1 MCKRHALIGHDLGHQ
16 GEGMHGN
23 KMDTVARHVL
33 LWVERLGLALVAI
46 ATVFSLCH
54 ELARMWGAGMVS
66 LGDLL
71 QLFLYL
77 EVFSMINSYFGSGKL
92 PMRYPIYIA
101 MVALARYLLLDMKE
115 MTETHMLAVAVAIFI
130 LAISVL
136 VMRFG
141 HARFPYED
149 VPEQKRDLL

>member
-1 MCKRHALIGHDLGHQ
+1 MKPPYEHKTDKLAH
-16 GEGMHGN
+16 
-23 KMDTVARHVL
+23 HVL
-33 LWVERLGLALVAI
+33 MWIERLGLGLVTL
-46 ATVFSLCH
+46 ATFLSLTH
-54 ELARMWGAGMVS
+54 EVSRMWHAGMVG

-115 MTETHMLAVAVAIFI
+115 MTETHMLAVSAAILI
-130 LAISVL
+130 LAVSVL

-141 HARFPYED
+141 HARYPYED
-149 VPEQKRDLL
+149 IPAQKRDLL

>member
-1 MCKRHALIGHDLGHQ
+1 MKPPYDHVMDKFAHHALMWI
-16 GEGMHGN
+16 
-23 KMDTVARHVL
+23 
-33 LWVERLGLALVAI
+33 ERLGLALVTV
-46 ATVFSLCH
+46 ATFFSLMH
-54 ELARMWGAGMVS
+54 ELARMWHAGMVG

-115 MTETHMLAVAVAIFI
+115 MTELHMLAVAIAIFI

-149 VPEQKRDLL
+149 VPQQKRDLL

>member
-1 MCKRHALIGHDLGHQ
+1 MTDHHFSSIDKSAQKFLML
-16 GEGMHGN
+16 
-23 KMDTVARHVL
+23 
-33 LWVERLGLALVAI
+33 VERIGLALVTA
-46 ATVFSLCH
+46 ATFLSLSH
-54 ELARMWGAGMVS
+54 ELVRMWHNGVVG

-77 EVFSMINSYFGSGKL
+77 EVFSMIKSYSASGKL

-115 MTETHMLAVAVAIFI
+115 MSEWHMLAVAVAILI

-141 HARFPYED
+141 HAKFPYD
-149 VPEQKRDLL
+149 DAP

>member
-1 MCKRHALIGHDLGHQ
+1 MTDQFFSNTDQIAKKCLML
-16 GEGMHGN
+16 
-23 KMDTVARHVL
+23 
-33 LWVERLGLALVAI
+33 VERIGLALVTI
-46 ATVFSLCH
+46 ATFFSLSH
-54 ELARMWGAGMVS
+54 ELVRMWHTGVVG

-77 EVFSMINSYFGSGKL
+77 EVFSMIKSYSASGKL

-115 MTETHMLAVAVAIFI
+115 MSEWHMLAIALAIFI
-130 LAISVL
+130 LAVSVL

-141 HARFPYED
+141 HAKFPYD
-149 VPEQKRDLL
+149 DAP

>member
-1 MCKRHALIGHDLGHQ
+1 MTKKLESRADGLARQALVWI
-16 GEGMHGN
+16 
-23 KMDTVARHVL
+23 
-33 LWVERLGLALVAI
+33 ERLGLGLVTI
-46 ATVFSLCH
+46 ATFFSLSH
-54 ELARMWGAGMVS
+54 ELARMYQASLVS

-115 MTETHMLAVAVAIFI
+115 MNETHMLAVAAAIFV
-130 LAISVL
+130 LALSVL

-141 HARFPYED
+141 HARYPYED
-149 VPEQKRDLL
+149 IPEQKRDLI

>member
-1 MCKRHALIGHDLGHQ
+1 MADHHFSNTDKIAQKFL
-16 GEGMHGN
+16 M
-23 KMDTVARHVL
+23 A
-33 LWVERLGLALVAI
+33 VERIGLALVTV
-46 ATVFSLCH
+46 ATFFSLSH
-54 ELARMWGAGMVS
+54 ELVRMWHAGTVG

-77 EVFSMINSYFGSGKL
+77 EVFSMIKSYSSSGKL

-115 MTETHMLAVAVAIFI
+115 MSEWHMLSIAGAILI

-141 HARFPYED
+141 HAKFPYD
-149 VPEQKRDLL
+149 DAP

>member
-1 MCKRHALIGHDLGHQ
+1 
-16 GEGMHGN
+16 
-23 KMDTVARHVL
+23 
-33 LWVERLGLALVAI
+33 
-46 ATVFSLCH
+46 
-54 ELARMWGAGMVS
+54 MWHSGVVG

-77 EVFSMINSYFGSGKL
+77 EVFSMIKSYSGSGKL

-101 MVALARYLLLDMKE
+101 MVALARYLLLDMKGMSE
-115 MTETHMLAVAVAIFI
+115 WHMLAIASAILI

-141 HARFPYED
+141 HTKFPYND
-149 VPEQKRDLL
+149 VP

>member
-1 MCKRHALIGHDLGHQ
+1 MEKLRHKTDVFA
-16 GEGMHGN
+16 HG
-23 KMDTVARHVL
+23 VL
-33 LWVERLGLALVAI
+33 MWVERLGLALVTA
-46 ATVFSLCH
+46 ATFFSLSH
-54 ELARMWGAGMVS
+54 ELVRMWHAGTVN

-101 MVALARYLLLDMKE
+101 IVALARYLLLDMKE
-115 MTETHMLAVAVAIFI
+115 MTDVHMLAVSGAILI

-141 HARFPYED
+141 HFQFPYED
-149 VPEQKRDLL
+149 VPEHKRDIV

>member
-1 MCKRHALIGHDLGHQ
+1 MEKHCIKTDAFASI
-16 GEGMHGN
+16 
-23 KMDTVARHVL
+23 L
-33 LWVERLGLALVAI
+33 LMWVERLGLLLVTG
-46 ATVFSLCH
+46 ATFVSLSQ
-54 ELARMWGAGMVS
+54 ELTRIWVTGIVG

-77 EVFSMINSYFGSGKL
+77 EVFSMINSYFGTGKI

-115 MTETHMLAVAVAIFI
+115 ITDEHMLSIAFAILI

-141 HARFPYED
+141 HAKFPYDD
-149 VPEQKRDLL
+149 VPKSDKHA

>member
-1 MCKRHALIGHDLGHQ
+1 MTNQQFSKADKYAK
-16 GEGMHGN
+16 N
-23 KMDTVARHVL
+23 L
-33 LWVERLGLALVAI
+33 LMWLERIGLALVTF
-46 ATVFSLCH
+46 ATFFSLAH
-54 ELARMWGAGMVS
+54 ELLRMWHSGVVG

-77 EVFSMINSYFGSGKL
+77 EVFSMIKSYSGSGKL

-101 MVALARYLLLDMKE
+101 MVALARYLLLDMKGMSE
-115 MTETHMLAVAVAIFI
+115 WHMLAIASAILI

-141 HARFPYED
+141 HAKFPYED
-149 VPEQKRDLL
+149 VP

>member
-1 MCKRHALIGHDLGHQ
+1 MWI
-16 GEGMHGN
+16 
-23 KMDTVARHVL
+23 
-33 LWVERLGLALVAI
+33 ERLGLGLVTI
-46 ATVFSLCH
+46 ATFFSLAH
-54 ELARMWGAGMVS
+54 ELARMWDAGMVG

-77 EVFSMINSYFGSGKL
+77 EVFSMINSYFGTGKL

-115 MTETHMLAVAVAIFI
+115 MTETHMLAVSAAILI

-141 HARFPYED
+141 HSRYPYED
-149 VPEQKRDLL
+149 IPEQKRDLL

>member
-1 MCKRHALIGHDLGHQ
+1 MRPVINKTDQLAHQ
-16 GEGMHGN
+16 CLM
-23 KMDTVARHVL
+23 
-33 LWVERLGLALVAI
+33 WIERLGLALVTL
-46 ATVFSLCH
+46 ATFFSLAH
-54 ELARMWGAGMVS
+54 ELARMWQAGVVG

-101 MVALARYLLLDMKE
+101 IVALARYLLLDMKE
-115 MTETHMLAVAVAIFI
+115 MTETHMLAVSAAILI

-141 HARFPYED
+141 HARYPYD
-149 VPEQKRDLL
+149 DIPEQKRDLL

>member
-1 MCKRHALIGHDLGHQ
+1 MKPPYEHKTDKLAHQ
-16 GEGMHGN
+16 TLM
-23 KMDTVARHVL
+23 
-33 LWVERLGLALVAI
+33 WIERLGLGLVTL
-46 ATVFSLCH
+46 ATFFSLAH
-54 ELARMWGAGMVS
+54 ELSRMWSAGMVG

-115 MTETHMLAVAVAIFI
+115 MSETHMLAVSAAILI
-130 LAISVL
+130 LAVSVL

-141 HARFPYED
+141 HARYPYED
-149 VPEQKRDLL
+149 IPEQKRDLL

>member
-1 MCKRHALIGHDLGHQ
+1 MKENQRLKTDQYAQQFLMWI
-16 GEGMHGN
+16 
-23 KMDTVARHVL
+23 
-33 LWVERLGLALVAI
+33 ERVGLALVTV
-46 ATVFSLCH
+46 ATFFSLAH
-54 ELARMWGAGMVS
+54 ELVRMWHSGVVG

-77 EVFSMINSYFGSGKL
+77 EVFSMIKSYSGSGKL

-101 MVALARYLLLDMKE
+101 MVALARYLLLDMKGMSE
-115 MTETHMLAVAVAIFI
+115 WHMLAIASAILI

-141 HARFPYED
+141 HAKFPYDD
-149 VPEQKRDLL
+149 VP

>member
-1 MCKRHALIGHDLGHQ
+1 MAHQALMWI
-16 GEGMHGN
+16 
-23 KMDTVARHVL
+23 
-33 LWVERLGLALVAI
+33 ERLGLGLVTI
-46 ATVFSLCH
+46 ATFFSLAH
-54 ELARMWGAGMVS
+54 ELARMWHAGMVG

-77 EVFSMINSYFGSGKL
+77 EVFSMINSYFGTGKL

-115 MTETHMLAVAVAIFI
+115 MTETHMLAVSAAILI

-141 HARFPYED
+141 HSQYPYED
-149 VPEQKRDLL
+149 IPEQKRDLL

>member
-1 MCKRHALIGHDLGHQ
+1 MRRDPNGSSTDAMVMRSLVWLERCGL
-16 GEGMHGN
+16 
-23 KMDTVARHVL
+23 VL
-33 LWVERLGLALVAI
+33 VVI
-46 ATVFSLCH
+46 ATVVSVAH
-54 ELARMWGAGMVS
+54 EVGRMIGAGTVT

-71 QLFLYL
+71 MLFLYL
-77 EVFSMINSYFGSGKL
+77 EVLSMVNSYFASGKL

-115 MTETHMLAVAVAIFI
+115 LTETHMLAVAGAILI
-130 LAISVL
+130 LALSVL

-149 VPEQKRDLL
+149 VPEHKDDIVV

>member
-1 MCKRHALIGHDLGHQ
+1 MTEQFFSNTDQFAKKCLML
-16 GEGMHGN
+16 
-23 KMDTVARHVL
+23 
-33 LWVERLGLALVAI
+33 VERVGLALVTI
-46 ATVFSLCH
+46 ATFFSLSH
-54 ELARMWGAGMVS
+54 ELVRMWHNGVVG

-77 EVFSMINSYFGSGKL
+77 EVFSMIKSYSASGKL

-115 MTETHMLAVAVAIFI
+115 MSEWHMISIAAAILILAV
-130 LAISVL
+130 SVL

-141 HARFPYED
+141 HAKFPYD
-149 VPEQKRDLL
+149 DAP

>member
-1 MCKRHALIGHDLGHQ
+1 MKSPYEHKTDKWAHHALMWI
-16 GEGMHGN
+16 
-23 KMDTVARHVL
+23 
-33 LWVERLGLALVAI
+33 ERLGLALVTL
-46 ATVFSLCH
+46 ATFFSLAH
-54 ELARMWGAGMVS
+54 ELSRMWQAGMVG

-115 MTETHMLAVAVAIFI
+115 MTETHMLAVSAAILI

-141 HARFPYED
+141 HSRYPYED
-149 VPEQKRDLL
+149 IPEQKRDLL